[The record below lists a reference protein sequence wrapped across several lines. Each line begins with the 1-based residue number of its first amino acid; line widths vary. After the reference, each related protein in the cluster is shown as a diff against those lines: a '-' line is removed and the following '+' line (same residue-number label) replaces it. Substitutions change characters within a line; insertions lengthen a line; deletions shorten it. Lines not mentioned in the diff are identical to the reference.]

1 MGFNWAT
8 LGLKKG
14 EDPSK
19 YLDDVYRYAAMRI
32 GNAEDAEDIAIEVV
46 QALPNPCTR
55 QNLRFF
61 MLGMARRKVANW
73 YRSYKPT
80 VPLLEADQSIR
91 FDHQT
96 DQISMVRDVLQGL
109 SDDHREVLVL
119 KYYFGMTSAEIGT
132 VMERSSEAVDS
143 LLQRA
148 RASFESDWV
157 ALNADPVKL

>member
-1 MGFNWAT
+1 MGFGWSQF
-8 LGLKKG
+8 GSRKG
-14 EDPSK
+14 ENPSR

-32 GNAEDAEDIAIEVV
+32 GQVEDAEDIAIEVV
-46 QALPNPCTR
+46 QALPNPCNR
-55 QNLRFF
+55 EDLRLY

-157 ALNADPVKL
+157 ALNSDPVKL